1 MTPLA
6 FTVSNPGNIS
16 LTNIEVIDQ
25 VEAYGVTS
33 PTYTG
38 GDTGDD
44 GIMDPNEAWTYTFSY
59 TLTQAD
65 LDGRGNGNGYLDN
78 LATASSTEFG
88 SISDTERVE
97 LVYNNDLRIDKR
109 FVGVTGGNGN
119 LAADFA
125 GDVLNYQIAVTNS
138 GNISQTAIQLVDQ
151 VEGYGIT
158 NPTYISGD
166 TTNPGIL
173 DVGEVWIYSSSY
185 ELTQAD
191 LDGRGGGDGYLD
203 NTATARSTEHG
214 PVSDSERVGLVY
226 DPDMA
231 IRKINVDV
239 RGGNGNSVADWA
251 GDILDYEI
259 YVANAGN
266 ITLTGLQVRDRMESY
281 GSTIPTYV
289 GGDTDGDGNLDVGE
303 RWAYTSSYVLKQA
316 DLDNQGGGDGS
327 LDNSATATAREFGPI
342 SDIESVRL
350 AYNPD
355 FVIAKDVRSVTGGN
369 GNGLADH
376 AGDVIT
382 YQIGMQNLGN
392 ITLTGVVIQ
401 DQVESYGVTGAT
413 LESGD
418 LDSDGNLD
426 VGESW
431 ILRATYILTQAD
443 LDNRGGGDGFLDNV
457 VTGDTNEVGPK
468 SDRERLELVYNPDFE
483 IVKDVGGVS
492 GGNGNGVA
500 DWAGDVVN
508 YVITMTNT
516 GNISLTGVTVT
527 DQVEAYAPSG
537 ATYVSG
543 DTSNP
548 GVLDVGETWVYTAS
562 HTLTQ
567 ADLDTLGGGNGYLD
581 NTATGDTLE
590 TRPKSD
596 SERVPLAY
604 LPALSVIKTG
614 AWVDGNADGLANPG
628 EQILYS
634 FMVSNTG
641 NITLHGVT
649 LTDLVGGVSILG
661 GPIATLG
668 VGESDTSTFTG
679 SYTITQADI
688 DAGHFYNVALADSEE
703 SPPARDDEDVR
714 LPQRQAIAIDKVT
727 ADGMASGDGLTIL
740 KGESI
745 RWIYTVTNPGNVSLY
760 PVAVSDDQPGVNPV
774 YQTGD
779 SDGDGRL
786 DPEETW
792 IFAAG
797 GTAVAGD
804 YRNTGTVTGGFRD
817 PAGAPQTV
825 SALDGSGYFGAEPG
839 IRINKVTVYG
849 GTEGDGLHIPSG
861 AALEWKYSVT
871 NTGNVPL
878 AGVVVKDDNGTVA
891 NTTDDFFANYFGGDD
906 GDGVFEVGETWIFKA
921 SGVSLGG
928 EYTNIG
934 TATGNFTDDAGHI
947 GLASAQDSSS
957 YIGEMGFTTVTL
969 GGWGASPSG
978 NNPGTYLNGHF
989 ASAFGSGG
997 LVVPR
1002 NGAPDIRL
1010 RSPDDVRNFLRA
1022 TNNNPFTGVNV
1033 DGSTVKN
1040 YKVSTLEK
1048 QFVALTLNVRFDDVD
1063 PDFGASSTHLGDL
1076 RLHDLGGTLAAANG
1090 MTVRDVLNWTYR
1102 YLDGIKTGNP
1112 LGGLSL
1118 GDLTLLLDLLN
1129 NSFEGGQPSPW
1140 AMGHL
1145 A

>member
-1 MTPLA
+1 
-6 FTVSNPGNIS
+6 
-16 LTNIEVIDQ
+16 
-25 VEAYGVTS
+25 
-33 PTYTG
+33 
-38 GDTGDD
+38 
-44 GIMDPNEAWTYTFSY
+44 
-59 TLTQAD
+59 
-65 LDGRGNGNGYLDN
+65 
-78 LATASSTEFG
+78 
-88 SISDTERVE
+88 
-97 LVYNNDLRIDKR
+97 
-109 FVGVTGGNGN
+109 
-119 LAADFA
+119 
-125 GDVLNYQIAVTNS
+125 
-138 GNISQTAIQLVDQ
+138 
-151 VEGYGIT
+151 
-158 NPTYISGD
+158 
-166 TTNPGIL
+166 
-173 DVGEVWIYSSSY
+173 
-185 ELTQAD
+185 
-191 LDGRGGGDGYLD
+191 
-203 NTATARSTEHG
+203 
-214 PVSDSERVGLVY
+214 
-226 DPDMA
+226 
-231 IRKINVDV
+231 
-239 RGGNGNSVADWA
+239 
-251 GDILDYEI
+251 
-259 YVANAGN
+259 
-266 ITLTGLQVRDRMESY
+266 MESY

-327 LDNSATATAREFGPI
+327 LDNTATATAREFGPI

-468 SDRERLELVYNPDFE
+468 SDRERLELVYNPDFA
-483 IVKDVGGVS
+483 ITKDVRGVSGGNSNGVADWAGDVVNYVITMTNTGNISLTGVTVTDQVEAYAPTGASYLSGDTTNPGVLDVGETWVYTASHTLTQADLDNQGMGDSYLDNLATGNSREIGPKSDRERVGLVYNPDFVIAKDVRSVTGGNGNGLADHAGDVITYQIGIQNLGNITLTGVVIQDQVESYGVTGATLESGDLNSDGNLDVGESWILRATYILTQADLDNRGGGDGFLDNVVTGDTNEVGPKSDRERLELVYNPDFEIAKDVRGVS

-527 DQVEAYAPSG
+527 DQVEAYAPTG
-537 ATYVSG
+537 ASYLSG
-543 DTSNP
+543 DTTNP

-567 ADLDTLGGGNGYLD
+567 ADLDNRGGGNGYLD

-590 TRPKSD
+590 TSPKSD

-634 FMVSNTG
+634 FTVSNTG

-668 VGESDTSTFTG
+668 VGESDSSTFTG
-679 SYTITQADI
+679 SYSITQEDI

-727 ADGMASGDGLTIL
+727 AEGSVQGDGLTIL
-740 KGESI
+740 TGESI
-745 RWIYTVTNPGNVSLY
+745 QWIYTVTNPGNVSLY
-760 PVAVSDDQPGVNPV
+760 PVTVSDDQPGVNPV

-825 SALDGSGYFGAEPG
+825 SASDGSGYFGAEPG

-878 AGVVVKDDNGTVA
+878 AGVVVQDDNGTVA

-934 TATGNFTDDAGHI
+934 TVTGNFTDDAGHI
-947 GLASAQDSSS
+947 GLASAQDASS

-1010 RSPDDVRNFLRA
+1010 RNPDDVRNFLRA
-1022 TNNNPFTGVNV
+1022 TNSKPFSGMNV
-1033 DGSTVKN
+1033 DGGAVRN

-1076 RLHDLGGTLAAANG
+1076 RLHDLDGTLAAANG
-1090 MTVRDVLNWTYR
+1090 MTVRDVLNWTYS

-1129 NSFEGGQPSPW
+1129 NSFEGGQASPW